1 MKRILTIIL
10 LLLMLAPGMA
20 QKKSATVKKSPVV
33 TKTAQKK
40 QTSSKSAKK
49 QQAPTISGLKKERE
63 NIQKKIKQQEQA
75 LKANKADVENRLK
88 QLLVLNGEIKER
100 QRNIDGIQ
108 HDINKIDGDINML
121 QIQLETLE
129 KQLAEKKQN
138 YVKSMRYVSR
148 HRSVQDK
155 LMFIF
160 SAESLTKMYR
170 RLRFIRQYASYQR
183 AQGEQLKVK
192 QQQVADKKA
201 QLEGAKYEKSNL
213 LQQGQRER
221 NALQAKQ
228 GEHQAMVN
236 TLQKQQKTIQGIIAQ
251 QRQKD
256 AALNAQIDRMIAAE
270 VARAKARAEAEAK
283 RKAQAAAEAKRRA
296 EELERKKAQAAAEAK
311 ENERRLEEARRIE
324 REKKALA
331 KSAENKS
338 AAEREKANQA
348 AHEATANREAIE
360 RKGQVQAERNKRE
373 IAAATKEASESQWMT
388 SSDRKLSGAFESNKG
403 RLPMPITGSY
413 RIVSHFGQ
421 YNVEG
426 LKNVTLDNK
435 GINLQGQQG
444 CQARS
449 IFDGE
454 VSAVF
459 GFAGTNVVMI
469 RHGAYISVYCNL
481 RSVNVSRGQ
490 KVSARQVLG
499 SVGQDNI
506 LQFQLRRETA
516 KLNPE
521 VWLGR

>member
-1 MKRILTIIL
+1 MKKTLIIYFLFLILVPT
-10 LLLMLAPGMA
+10 MA
-20 QKKSATVKKSPVV
+20 QKKPV
-33 TKTAQKK
+33 AQKK
-40 QTSSKSAKK
+40 KPTTTKVAPKKSTAAKPKK
-49 QQAPTISGLKKERE
+49 QQSAPTISGLKKERE

-75 LKANKADVENRLK
+75 LQANKADVEKRLK
-88 QLLVLNGEIKER
+88 QLLVLNAEIKER

-108 HDINKIDGDINML
+108 HDISRLDNDITML
-121 QIQLETLE
+121 QTQLETLE
-129 KQLAEKKQN
+129 KQLTEKKRN

-160 SAESLTKMYR
+160 SADNLTKMYR

-201 QLEGAKYEKSNL
+201 QLEGAKSEKSTL
-213 LQQGQRER
+213 LQKGQQER

-236 TLQKQQKTIQGIIAQ
+236 TLQKQQKTIQGIITQ

-256 AALNAQIDRMIAAE
+256 AALNAQIDKMIAAE

-283 RKAQAAAEAKRRA
+283 RKAQAEAEAKRRA
-296 EELERKKAQAAAEAK
+296 EELARKKAQAEAEAK
-311 ENERRLEEARRIE
+311 ENARRLEEAKRIE
-324 REKKALA
+324 QEKKALA
-331 KSAENKS
+331 KSAESKS
-338 AAEREKANQA
+338 ADEREKANQA
-348 AHEATANREAIE
+348 AREATANREAIE
-360 RKGQVQAERNKRE
+360 RKGKVQAERNKRE
-373 IAAATKEASESQWMT
+373 IATATKEVSESQWMT

-435 GINLQGQQG
+435 GINIQGQQG

-459 GFAGTNVVMI
+459 GFGGTNVVMV

-481 RSVNVSRGQ
+481 RSVNVGRGQ

-499 SVGQDNI
+499 TIGQDNI
-506 LQFQLRRETA
+506 LQFQLRKETA

-521 VWLGR
+521 AWLGR